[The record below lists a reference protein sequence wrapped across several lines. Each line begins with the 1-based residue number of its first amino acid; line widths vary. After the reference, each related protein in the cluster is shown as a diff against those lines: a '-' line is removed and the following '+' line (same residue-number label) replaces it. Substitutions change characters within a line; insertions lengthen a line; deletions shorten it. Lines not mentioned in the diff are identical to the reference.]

1 VFTVKDDQITA
12 KEIHPKAGHDRFARN
27 MFKLELVCVP
37 FLVVGNEY
45 LLGSV
50 DISEQFPSM
59 IKKYLAQG
67 VVDYPD
73 FPGLREAIY
82 TVETAQASTP
92 TASPLTSPT
101 GSSITLTPAP
111 PISHPDSPGNTLSLA
126 KEFKSTVFQRVIRDP
141 IGNGISIVVL
151 LAMLIVF
158 IRSIN
163 VYRASPQ
170 TSFLSRMQAIIPI
183 LCLFGLGVAGYL
195 AYVET
200 AQATAICGPIGDCN
214 TVQQSEYA
222 RLFGIL
228 PIGLLGVI
236 GHLVILVSWVM
247 TRI

>member
-1 VFTVKDDQITA
+1 
-12 KEIHPKAGHDRFARN
+12 
-27 MFKLELVCVP
+27 M
-37 FLVVGNEY
+37 
-45 LLGSV
+45 
-50 DISEQFPSM
+50 
-59 IKKYLAQG
+59 
-67 VVDYPD
+67 
-73 FPGLREAIY
+73 
-82 TVETAQASTP
+82 
-92 TASPLTSPT
+92 
-101 GSSITLTPAP
+101 
-111 PISHPDSPGNTLSLA
+111 
-126 KEFKSTVFQRVIRDP
+126 RDP

-170 TSFLSRMQAIIPI
+170 TSCLSRMQAIIPI

-195 AYVET
+195 AYEET

-214 TVQQSEYA
+214 TVQQSEHA